1 IERTIS
7 PGNSSEKLRSCVFG
21 LAASASSL
29 NFRCCA
35 IPNTTSGFETS
46 ITSSRLTSFKRSR
59 TSTGYSLASELRLRS
74 ASGADSIADLPSSP
88 ATVSNP
94 MARKNSASTR
104 KSLGSLTYRPIWSDL
119 SIIRKPLHHG
129 GTETRRK
136 PSSFLLIFSVPP
148 CLRGGLTLDPHSSA
162 PFCGKRRSHLCPLT
176 SDLLPSF
183 EHRRTFFQKRRR
195 SFLLILSGAADA
207 KQSRLEKQPLGQ
219 SHLHAFVDRLHS
231 VPHRQRSVGDDLSRN
246 RFRARN
252 QFRRRSHFIHQ
263 PNPMRFLRRDH
274 LPGQHHLHREPLPH
288 QPRQPLRPA
297 VSRDNPQLHLRL
309 PQLRVVAG
317 KTHGASESQFA
328 PAAKRKSVNASNH
341 GLAEVLDQVEH
352 RLPPVP
358 ILLAGHRVLLRQL
371 ANIRA
376 CNKSLLA
383 RAGQDGHA
391 DRGVGLN
398 VGERRPQLFHSG
410 HVERVQHLGA
420 VDGDVGDGVFLSEK
434 NVVVVHRIRIT

>member
-7 PGNSSEKLRSCVFG
+7 PGNSSEKLRSCVLG

-35 IPNTTSGFETS
+35 IPNTTSGFVTS

-59 TSTGYSLASELRLRS
+59 TSTGYSLASELRLSS
-74 ASGADSIADLPSSP
+74 ASGAESIAAFPSA
-88 ATVSNP
+88 ATESNP
-94 MARKNSASTR
+94 TACKNSASTR
-104 KSLGSLTYRPIWSDL
+104 KSLGSLTYRPIWSDF
-119 SIIRKPLHHG
+119 SIIRRPLHHG
-129 GTETRRK
+129 GTEARRK
-136 PSSFLLIFSVPP
+136 PSSFFLIFSVPP
-148 CLRGGLTLDPHSSA
+148 WWVNSRSAFLRAILR
-162 PFCGKRRSHLCPLT
+162 KRRSHLCNPT

-219 SHLHAFVDRLHS
+219 SHLHPFVDRLHS

-263 PNPMRFLRRDH
+263 PNPMRCLRRDH
-274 LPGQHHLHREPLPH
+274 PPGQHPLNRDPLPH
-288 QPRQPLRPA
+288 HPRQPLRPA

-376 CNKSLLA
+376 RNKSLLA

-410 HVERVQHLGA
+410 HVERVQHLRT
-420 VDGDVGDGVFLSEK
+420 VDGDVGDGVFLFEE
-434 NVVVVHRIRIT
+434 NVFVVHRIRIT